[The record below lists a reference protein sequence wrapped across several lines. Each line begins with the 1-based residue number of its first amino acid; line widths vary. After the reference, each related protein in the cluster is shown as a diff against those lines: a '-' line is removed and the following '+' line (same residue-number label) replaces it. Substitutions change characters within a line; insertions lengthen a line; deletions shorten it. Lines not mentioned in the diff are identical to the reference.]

1 MSHSEQAKKRFVH
14 IPFAALLGVQ
24 LVTVEPERAVLRL
37 PVREDNLNNGG
48 VLNGGATASL
58 MNMAGALAAWTGID
72 LQAEPFLGTVALSI
86 QYLSAA
92 IQEEVSAEARVLRRG
107 RDLFFLEVLVQNTE
121 QKPISKGLM
130 IYRAPQYAGQ
140 PIRSYEE
147 AELLPPPYP
156 VHPPQSPSL
165 SGPYIEKLQ
174 VRSVHQSPGRVRIS
188 MPFFPLVCDEQG
200 YIHEGAIASLMDIV
214 GTWASW
220 TLVQRKGSRG
230 ATVGMQI
237 SYTAAAQEEVLAD
250 ARIQRRSEEMFFSTV
265 QVTTTSTQKLVAM
278 GNVSYR
284 LLEAR

>member
-1 MSHSEQAKKRFVH
+1 MFHSEQAKKRFAH
-14 IPFAALLGVQ
+14 IPFAELLGVQ

-72 LQAEPFLGTVALSI
+72 LQAEPFLGTVDLSI

-130 IYRAPQYAGQ
+130 IYRAPQYEGQ

-147 AELLPPPYP
+147 AELLPPPHP
-156 VHPPQSPSL
+156 VHPPRFPSL

-188 MPFFPLVCDEQG
+188 MPLFPLVCDEQG
-200 YIHEGAIASLMDIV
+200 HIHEGAIASLVDIV

-237 SYTAAAQEEVLAD
+237 SYTAAAQEEVIAD

-265 QVTTTSTQKLVAM
+265 QVTTTSTQQLVAM